1 MLISSNMHEKA
12 GDFFEK
18 MSLLDRALDSFVM
31 GHAFKKAVDLAKK
44 SFQNHVVTLEEE
56 WGDWLVSQRQLD
68 QAVDHFIQAGVFNK
82 AIESALQARN
92 WNRAVNLV
100 KNKPADQVRPY
111 QIQIARHYAEIRK
124 YEQAETFFVKAGE
137 YVEAFEMYV
146 RANKWEKANQLIIHY
161 LPESQYRTIQVQEA

>member
-1 MLISSNMHEKA
+1 M
-12 GDFFEK
+12 
-18 MSLLDRALDSFVM
+18 
-31 GHAFKKAVDLAKK
+31 
-44 SFQNHVVTLEEE
+44 
-56 WGDWLVSQRQLD
+56 
-68 QAVDHFIQAGVFNK
+68 FNK

-161 LPESQYRTIQVQEA
+161 LPESQYRTI

>member
-1 MLISSNMHEKA
+1 MHEKA

-18 MSLLDRALDSFVM
+18 MSLLDRSLDSYVM

-44 SFQNHVVTLEEE
+44 SFPNHVVTLEEE

-111 QIQIARHYAEIRK
+111 
-124 YEQAETFFVKAGE
+124 
-137 YVEAFEMYV
+137 
-146 RANKWEKANQLIIHY
+146 
-161 LPESQYRTIQVQEA
+161 